1 MSGKHDRTK
10 EREAFKV
17 GKPHCGPGRPWIRPM
32 TDEELRAYRAA
43 QPPDNRT
50 PAQILMGEP
59 MTHRS
64 ALYAKA
70 FGE

>member
-32 TDEELRAYRAA
+32 TDEQLRAYRAA
-43 QPPDNRT
+43 QPPDDRDFGARWLGD
-50 PAQILMGEP
+50 PP
-59 MTHRS
+59 SHRS